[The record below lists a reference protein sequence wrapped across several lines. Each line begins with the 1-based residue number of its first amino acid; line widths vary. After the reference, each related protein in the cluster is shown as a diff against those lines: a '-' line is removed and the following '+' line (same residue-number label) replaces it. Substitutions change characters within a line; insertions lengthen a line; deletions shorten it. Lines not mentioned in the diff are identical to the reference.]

1 MITNKEESLVLNEL
15 EELYLSHGEASLNYT
30 LTTRYEDL
38 KQIVINSFR
47 FTVSSV
53 IKTHWVDYVIKWTS

>member
-15 EELYLSHGEASLNYT
+15 EELYLSHGETSLNYT

-38 KQIVINSFR
+38 KQ
-47 FTVSSV
+47 
-53 IKTHWVDYVIKWTS
+53 